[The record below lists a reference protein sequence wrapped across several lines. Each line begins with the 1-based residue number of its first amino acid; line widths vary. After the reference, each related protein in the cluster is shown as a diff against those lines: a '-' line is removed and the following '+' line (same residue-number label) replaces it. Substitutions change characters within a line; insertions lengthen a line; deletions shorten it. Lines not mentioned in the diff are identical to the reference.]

1 MASRIEPSNV
11 APPPYESAI
20 ADDFQKTPTAPVAI
34 IPQTQGPYTTILLE
48 PNQLQTSTNLIVQSP
63 TKLVIVDNAAARI
76 FCPKCHVRCY
86 TFNLLFYLFLGGN
99 FSLSY
104 ISLSVLYSLLP

>member
-34 IPQTQGPYTTILLE
+34 IPQTRKFF
-48 PNQLQTSTNLIVQSP
+48 V
-63 TKLVIVDNAAARI
+63 V
-76 FCPKCHVRCY
+76 PKN
-86 TFNLLFYLFLGGN
+86 TFKNSN
-99 FSLSY
+99 
-104 ISLSVLYSLLP
+104 